1 MLMPDA
7 DQQRSK
13 IIIDEDWKSQAQA
26 EKERLQAELERKQ
39 QSGGESEAPV
49 PPATFPLHITTLA
62 TQALMFLGQM
72 PNPLTGKVELHLEQ
86 AKHFIDTLQ
95 MLQEKTKGN
104 LTVDES
110 QMLEQ
115 ILHELR
121 LAYVTLGSRPQGKD

>member
-1 MLMPDA
+1 MA
-7 DQQRSK
+7 DEKTAEKPK

-26 EKERLQAELERKQ
+26 EKERLQAELEKKQ
-39 QSGGESEAPV
+39 AAPEGPV
-49 PPATFPLHITTLA
+49 PPPTFAMHVSTLA

-72 PNPLTGKVELHLEQ
+72 PNPLTGKAEVHLEE

-104 LTVDES
+104 LSPNES

-115 ILHELR
+115 VLHELR
-121 LAYVTLGSRPQGKD
+121 LAYVTISGHAAEKA

>member
-1 MLMPDA
+1 MA
-7 DQQRSK
+7 DEKTAEKPK

-26 EKERLQAELERKQ
+26 EKERLQAELEKKQ
-39 QSGGESEAPV
+39 AAAPEGPV
-49 PPATFPLHITTLA
+49 PPPTFAMHVSTLA

-72 PNPLTGKVELHLEQ
+72 PNPLTGKAEVHLEE

-104 LTVDES
+104 LSPNES

-115 ILHELR
+115 VLHELR
-121 LAYVTLGSRPQGKD
+121 LAYVTISGHAAEKA